1 MKVTVLLRNDHES
14 LQELFDRLKRTSV
27 RDQNGKKEVFN
38 EIQREI
44 LIHSQMESEIFYPAL
59 RATTSTRAT
68 ELVASAEQEHQA
80 VEKLLDEI
88 NGLNGTEKNF
98 DAKMTTLMEEV
109 GRHVKMEEE
118 EIFDEARKNLPEY
131 RLEELGL
138 EMEDRRRILTTLAA

>member
-1 MKVTVLLRNDHES
+1 MKVTVLLKNDHES
-14 LQELFDRLKRTSV
+14 LQELFNRLKKTSV

-44 LIHSQMESEIFYPAL
+44 LIHSQMESEIFYPVL
-59 RATTSTRAT
+59 SATTSTRAM
-68 ELVASAEQEHQA
+68 ELVASAEQEHHA

-88 NGLNGTEKNF
+88 NGMNGTEKNF
-98 DAKMTTLMEEV
+98 DAKMTTLMEQV
-109 GRHVKMEEE
+109 GRHVKREEE